1 MACFFKKVD
10 ANLGDPEW
18 RVRVVILAL
27 VVEPLRFLCS
37 HFMKCS
43 FADIAKPCN
52 TFSPAMNLI
61 NPSASLVIAALQ
73 YWSDLLAFPAN
84 HPRLLL
90 AATQRRCSSF
100 EEWRGRHPADMD
112 ILRKAILVVSAQ
124 VWRRVYVRSK
134 EQLGVFRLADMRL
147 GEDAR
152 EAQSQHQP

>member
-1 MACFFKKVD
+1 
-10 ANLGDPEW
+10 
-18 RVRVVILAL
+18 
-27 VVEPLRFLCS
+27 
-37 HFMKCS
+37 
-43 FADIAKPCN
+43 
-52 TFSPAMNLI
+52 MNLI

-84 HPRLLL
+84 HARLLL
-90 AATQRRCSSF
+90 AATHRRCSSF

-112 ILRKAILVVSAQ
+112 LLRKAILVVSAQ